1 MRLLDI
7 VIPTHKRPERLRT
20 ALAALHMQ
28 VESTADVRVI
38 VVNDGTNSAEYEQVI
53 ARFSDLVSYVPLS
66 ASRGPAYARN
76 QGARASEA
84 LYVAFLDD
92 DCAAPVHWL
101 NWLLAL
107 IDTMP
112 HIDVFG
118 GPTRPPAAPK
128 GPKAIERF
136 NRAFGFYP
144 RPLYSGGEIF
154 CLPSANVAVRRSI
167 FLNAGGFDTAFRY
180 AAGEDLN
187 FFYQLKKSG
196 YKFFIDEKLFVIHPV
211 SDTPRAFVRRWYR
224 YGYGTAQHRIK
235 SDDARDYGLLPGT
248 TYKSVLEELPRHIRY
263 MRQRL
268 EAGRGGDWLLPDPE
282 VWPWERVAFS
292 ILAALRQTAYRIGGA
307 HAFAREKGGECSV
320 ATDTGTLDRASST

>member
-1 MRLLDI
+1 MQALN
-7 VIPTHKRPERLRT
+7 
-20 ALAALHMQ
+20 ALAPQ
-28 VESTADVRVI
+28 VRRAAPVRLI
-38 VVNDGTNSAEYEQVI
+38 VVNDGTHDPTYDRVI
-53 ARFSDLVSYVPLS
+53 AKYEDVVLYRPLP
-66 ASRGPAYARN
+66 ANLGPAHARN
-76 QGARASEA
+76 EGVRASDA
-84 LYVAFLDD
+84 VFVAFLDD
-92 DCAAPVHWL
+92 DCVAPPHWL

-107 IDTMP
+107 METEP

-118 GPTRPPAAPK
+118 GPTRPPQTVEIPS
-128 GPKAIERF
+128 AIERF

-167 FLNAGGFDTAFRY
+167 FVNAGGFDTAFRY

-268 EAGRGGDWLLPDPE
+268 ESGRGGDWLLPDPE
-282 VWPWERVAFS
+282 V
-292 ILAALRQTAYRIGGA
+292 
-307 HAFAREKGGECSV
+307 
-320 ATDTGTLDRASST
+320 